1 MNPIHDALLLAVRQ
15 GIDLNVRQ
23 IVVLLEAVEA
33 KGIPVTVRGLAAH
46 LQVSKP
52 AITRAVDRLE
62 ELNWAVRRVDPED
75 RRSVLIYATE
85 EGRKHAR
92 RLFDAGGLLAQAA

>member
-1 MNPIHDALLLAVRQ
+1 MNPIHDALLLAVRE

-33 KGIPVTVRGLAAH
+33 KAPVTVRGLAAH
-46 LQVSKP
+46 LQVPKP

-62 ELNWAVRRVDPED
+62 EVGWAIRRTDPAN
-75 RRSVLIYATE
+75 RRSVLITVTE
-85 EGRKHAR
+85 EGRKHAWG
-92 RLFDAGGLLAQAA
+92 LFGAGGLLAEAA